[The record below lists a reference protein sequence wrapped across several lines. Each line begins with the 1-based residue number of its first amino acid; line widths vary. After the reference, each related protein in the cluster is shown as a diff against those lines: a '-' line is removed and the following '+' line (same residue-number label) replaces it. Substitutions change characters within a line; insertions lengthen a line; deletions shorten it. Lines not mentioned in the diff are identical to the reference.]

1 MQLTIDLNCPITFHC
16 LTNISMETNQS
27 LSVVVDQVL
36 QQSVT
41 AFHQYRQFPS
51 ARRAEFLLQIREQIL
66 ALGDELINT
75 ASAETNLT
83 TARLINERGRTLLQ
97 LQQMADMLHKNDWQE
112 VIQHIPPVDNPTA
125 HPDIRRMLFPL
136 GPVVVFG
143 SSNFPF
149 AYSTAGG
156 DTASAL
162 AAGCTVVVKA
172 HPAHLKTS
180 CMVASAVQLAAT
192 ASGMPSNV
200 FQHLEEGSFEAGKL
214 LVQHSLTA
222 AVGFTGSFSGGKAL
236 WDYAAAR
243 PSPIPVFAEMGSIN
257 PVLIFPDYL
266 KTEHSKLAEMYAGS
280 ITLGVGQFC
289 TNPGL
294 LIATEGEGLNEFIEQ
309 LSSRLNA
316 ISPGAMLHEGIS
328 KSYQNNSSKLLNIK
342 SVNSVTSN
350 KNLDSN
356 HCAYPILATVHA
368 DIFLQEPVLKEEVFG
383 PFSLLVICRNEQ
395 EMLQVLHTVQGQLTV
410 SMMATENDFVHHPD
424 FIQAA
429 IPVAGRLIHNGVPTG
444 VEVCEAMV
452 HGGPFPATT
461 DSRFTAVGTQSVK
474 RWLRPVAF
482 QNFPENWLPKELQ
495 KG

>member
-1 MQLTIDLNCPITFHC
+1 
-16 LTNISMETNQS
+16 MENNQS
-27 LSVVVDQVL
+27 LSAVVDKVM
-36 QQSVT
+36 QQSAA
-41 AFHQYRQFPS
+41 AFHQYRQVPS
-51 ARRAEFLLQIREQIL
+51 ARRAEFLLNIREQIL

-75 ASAETNLT
+75 AAAETNLT

-97 LQQMADMLHKNDWQE
+97 LQQMAEMLQKNDWQE
-112 VIQHIPPVDNPTA
+112 VILHLPPKENPGA

-162 AAGCTVVVKA
+162 AAGCSVVVKA

-180 CMVASAVQLAAT
+180 CLVAAAIQQ
-192 ASGMPSNV
+192 AAIQFQMPPHV
-200 FQHLEEGSFEAGKL
+200 FQHVEEGSFEAGKL
-214 LVQHSLTA
+214 LVQHPQTA

-266 KTEHSKLAEMYAGS
+266 RTQYEKLAELYAGS

-294 LIATEGEGLNEFIEQ
+294 LIAMEGEGLETFIDL
-309 LSSRLNA
+309 LSQKLAATAPATMLHKGIGESYNKKSSNILSINGIKQVTSTKNA
-316 ISPGAMLHEGIS
+316 IE
-328 KSYQNNSSKLLNIK
+328 
-342 SVNSVTSN
+342 
-350 KNLDSN
+350 N
-356 HCAYPILATVHA
+356 HQANAILARVTANV
-368 DIFLQEPVLKEEVFG
+368 FLQQPELREEVFG
-383 PFSLLVICRNEQ
+383 PFSLLVICSNPS
-395 EMLQVLHTVQGQLTV
+395 EMMAVLSSVQGQLTV
-410 SMMATENDFVHHPD
+410 SMMATEEDWNSHARFL
-424 FIQAA
+424 QAA
-429 IPVAGRLIHNGVPTG
+429 VPVAGRIICNGVPTG

-452 HGGPFPATT
+452 HGGPFPAST
-461 DSRFTAVGTQSVK
+461 DSRFTAVGIQSVK

-482 QNFPENWLPKELQ
+482 QNFPQDWLPEALKTKDENSSA
-495 KG
+495 

>member
-1 MQLTIDLNCPITFHC
+1 MQ
-16 LTNISMETNQS
+16 TNPT
-27 LSVVVDQVL
+27 LSTVVDQVMH
-36 QQSVT
+36 QSAA
-41 AFHQYRQFPS
+41 AFHHYRQVTS
-51 ARRAEFLLQIREQIL
+51 ARRSEFLLNIREQIL
-66 ALGDELINT
+66 ALGDELINI
-75 ASAETNLT
+75 AAAETNLT

-97 LQQMADMLHKNDWQE
+97 LQQMADMLHTNDWRE
-112 VIQHIPPVDNPTA
+112 IIQHIPPVNDPTA

-162 AAGCTVVVKA
+162 AAGCSVVVKT
-172 HPAHLKTS
+172 HPAHPKTS
-180 CMVASAVQLAAT
+180 RLVASAIQLAAT
-192 ASGMPSNV
+192 TTGMPIHV
-200 FQHLEEGSFEAGKL
+200 FHHLEEGSFEAGKL
-214 LVQHSLTA
+214 LVQHPHTA

-266 KTEHSKLAEMYAGS
+266 KTEHSKLAELYAGS

-294 LIATEGEGLNEFIEQ
+294 LIAIEGEGLHAFIEQ
-309 LSSRLNA
+309 LSNRLNTVP
-316 ISPGAMLHEGIS
+316 PGAMLHEGIS
-328 KSYQNNSSKLLNIK
+328 KSYYNNSSKLLNIK
-342 SVNSVTSN
+342 LIRQITSN
-350 KNLDSN
+350 KSLDN
-356 HCAYPILATVHA
+356 NDFAYPILATVDAHV
-368 DIFLQEPVLKEEVFG
+368 FLAEPVLKEEVFG
-383 PFSLLVICRNEQ
+383 PFSLLVICKSEQ
-395 EMLQVLHTVQGQLTV
+395 QMMQVLESVQGQLTV
-410 SMMATENDFVHHPD
+410 SMMATQSDFISHAD

-482 QNFPENWLPKELQ
+482 QNFPEKWLPPELQ
-495 KG
+495 TSKD

>member
-1 MQLTIDLNCPITFHC
+1 MQ
-16 LTNISMETNQS
+16 TNPT
-27 LSVVVDQVL
+27 LSTVVDQVMH
-36 QQSVT
+36 QSAA
-41 AFHQYRQFPS
+41 AFHHYRQVTS
-51 ARRAEFLLQIREQIL
+51 ARRSEFLLNIREQIL

-75 ASAETNLT
+75 AAAEANLT

-97 LQQMADMLHKNDWQE
+97 LQQLADMLHTNDWRE
-112 VIQHIPPVDNPTA
+112 IIQHIPPVNDPTA

-162 AAGCTVVVKA
+162 AAGCSVVVKA
-172 HPAHLKTS
+172 HPAHPKTS
-180 CMVASAVQLAAT
+180 RLVASAIQLAAT
-192 ASGMPSNV
+192 TTGMPIHV

-214 LVQHSLTA
+214 LVQHPHTA

-266 KTEHSKLAEMYAGS
+266 KTEHSKLAELYAGS

-294 LIATEGEGLNEFIEQ
+294 LIAIEGEGLYAFIEQ
-309 LSSRLNA
+309 LSTRLNTVPP
-316 ISPGAMLHEGIS
+316 SAMLHEGIS
-328 KSYQNNSSKLLNIK
+328 KSYYNNSSKLLN
-342 SVNSVTSN
+342 VNKINQITSN
-350 KNLDSN
+350 KSLDN
-356 HCAYPILATVHA
+356 NDFAYPILATVDA
-368 DIFLQEPVLKEEVFG
+368 QVFLAEPVLKEEVFG
-383 PFSLLVICRNEQ
+383 PFSLLVICKTAQ
-395 EMLQVLHTVQGQLTV
+395 QMMQVLESVQGQLTV
-410 SMMATENDFVHHPD
+410 SMMATQSDFISHAD

-482 QNFPENWLPKELQ
+482 QNFPENWLPPELQ
-495 KG
+495 KGKD

>member
-1 MQLTIDLNCPITFHC
+1 
-16 LTNISMETNQS
+16 MEPNTT
-27 LSVVVDQVL
+27 LSALIDQVM
-36 QQSVT
+36 QQSAA
-41 AFHQYRQFPS
+41 AFHKYRQISS
-51 ARRAEFLLQIREQIL
+51 ARRAEFLLNIREQIL

-83 TARLINERGRTLLQ
+83 STRLVNERGRTLLQ
-97 LQQMADMLHKNDWQE
+97 LQQMADMLLTNDWRE
-112 VIQHIPPVDNPTA
+112 VIQHIPPVDDPTA

-162 AAGCTVVVKA
+162 AAGCSVVVKA
-172 HPAHLKTS
+172 HPAHPKTS
-180 CMVASAVQLAAT
+180 GLVANAIQQAASIT
-192 ASGMPSNV
+192 GMPMHV
-200 FQHLEEGSFEAGKL
+200 FQHLEQGSFEAGKL
-214 LVQHSLTA
+214 LVQHPLTA

-266 KTEHSKLAEMYAGS
+266 KNEHGKLAELYAGS

-294 LIATEGEGLNEFIEQ
+294 LIAIEGEGLNEFIEQ
-309 LSSRLNA
+309 LCNRLNA
-316 ISPGAMLHEGIS
+316 IPPGAMLHEGIS
-328 KSYQNNSSKLLNIK
+328 RSYDNNSSKLLNIIGVNRVTFNK
-342 SVNSVTSN
+342 S
-350 KNLDSN
+350 LDDN
-356 HCAYPILATVHA
+356 HFAHPILATVDA
-368 DIFLQEPVLKEEVFG
+368 QVFLAEPVLKEEVFG
-383 PFSLLVICRNEQ
+383 PFSLLVICKNEQ
-395 EMLQVLHTVQGQLTV
+395 EMLQVLQSVQGQLTV

-482 QNFPENWLPKELQ
+482 QNFSEAWLPMELH
-495 KG
+495 KGKS

>member
-1 MQLTIDLNCPITFHC
+1 
-16 LTNISMETNQS
+16 METNQS

-36 QQSVT
+36 QQSIA
-41 AFHQYRQFPS
+41 AFHQYRQVPS
-51 ARRAEFLLQIREQIL
+51 ARRAEFLLHIREQIL

-97 LQQMADMLHKNDWQE
+97 LQQMADMLQKTDWQE
-112 VIQHIPPVDNPTA
+112 IIQHIPPGDNPTA

-162 AAGCTVVVKA
+162 AAGCSVVVKA

-214 LVQHSLTA
+214 LVQHPYTA

-294 LIATEGEGLNEFIEQ
+294 LIAIEGEGLNEFIEQ

-328 KSYQNNSSKLLNIK
+328 KSYQNNSSKLLNINLVK
-342 SVNSVTSN
+342 MVTSN
-350 KNLDSN
+350 KSLDSN
-356 HCAYPILATVHA
+356 LCAYPILATVHA

-383 PFSLLVICRNEQ
+383 PFSLLVICRDRG
-395 EMLQVLHTVQGQLTV
+395 EMLQVLGAVQGQLTV
-410 SMMATENDFVHHPD
+410 SLMATESDFSAHAE

-429 IPVAGRLIHNGVPTG
+429 IPIAGRLIHNGVPTG